1 MSLNMIL
8 LFVVNI
14 FGTLKGQYLLTED
27 KSLTIQGI
35 LYQSTSYTESM
46 TEQLLMRRESN
57 YILYDDMQVLISKL
71 HFEFPEILTIS
82 SIGLTFE

>member
-35 LYQSTSYTESM
+35 LY
-46 TEQLLMRRESN
+46 
-57 YILYDDMQVLISKL
+57 
-71 HFEFPEILTIS
+71 
-82 SIGLTFE
+82 